1 MLLSSNVTNSC
12 FQSVRWGSL
21 GSVLSSGSQRAPH
34 RSLRPGI
41 RSHLSFKIGLLK
53 NGQGL
58 GKCML
63 SRTINII
70 SSSFLYIYIT
80 ITLLLSLY
88 NFLTLLL
95 SHSLNLL
102 LPHSPNLLLSH
113 SLTLSLSHSLTLLL
127 SYSFTRLLSHS
138 LTLLL
143 SYTLTLLFLLILCVC
158 VRSLIEEL
166 SGTALQGKVADILA
180 VKQEVMK

>member
-1 MLLSSNVTNSC
+1 MFTATQKYTDLKLFYSNVINSR

-21 GSVLSSGSQRAPH
+21 GSVLSSGSWRVPH

-58 GKCML
+58 GKWML

-70 SSSFLYIYIT
+70 SSSFLYIY
-80 ITLLLSLY
+80 Y
-88 NFLTLLL
+88 YY
-95 SHSLNLL
+95 
-102 LPHSPNLLLSH
+102 
-113 SLTLSLSHSLTLLL
+113 SLTLLL
-127 SYSFTRLLSHS
+127 SYSLTLLLTHSLSYSLTLSLTLVVSYSRTLLLSYSLTLLLSHS

-143 SYTLTLLFLLILCVC
+143 SHSLSLLLSYFLTLSHSLTLLHSYSYNIVCLC
-158 VRSLIEEL
+158 
-166 SGTALQGKVADILA
+166 
-180 VKQEVMK
+180 